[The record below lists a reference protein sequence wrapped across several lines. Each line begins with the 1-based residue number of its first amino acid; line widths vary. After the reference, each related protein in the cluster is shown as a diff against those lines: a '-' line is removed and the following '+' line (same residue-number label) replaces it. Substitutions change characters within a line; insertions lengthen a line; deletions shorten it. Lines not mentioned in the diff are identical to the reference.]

1 LAFAVRPPHCNL
13 VAAMAHLLCR
23 PGDCQALKGLAAAAL
38 SNISLDLVT
47 DVQAL
52 SVSSTSLGPGTLRLR
67 VTNGVTVSEP
77 NAIAKLLG
85 TTLNAQCRKSCCL
98 CGPEPSNAEAAVL
111 IHSWLEWDVS
121 TLQPA
126 TLLSVGSQQAPA
138 LAAALNHLT
147 SCLSSSHRLHL
158 TARTPLLVP
167 HCLSACLLTCCST
180 SGQLLA
186 DVGAPALTTVFEQD
200 AAQYQAAQPRLPQ
213 PGKRN
218 ILITSALPYVNNVP
232 HLGNIIGCVLSAD
245 VYARFCRARGY
256 NTVYVC
262 GTDEYGTATE
272 TKRHVL
278 APAAA
283 HGVRQALEEG
293 LSCAELCDKYH
304 AVHKAI
310 YEWFDI
316 GFDKWV
322 PHRQPGARLPRL
334 GAGSCTG
341 ASPFP
346 APALRRF
353 GRTPSRAQT
362 SICQAVFAELQA
374 QGCLLEQSMEQLF
387 RPLVLVVLV
396 VLLVLAFAVR
406 PPHCNL
412 VAAMAHLLCRPGDCQ
427 ALKGLAAAAL
437 SNISL
442 DLVTDVQALSVSSTS
457 LGPGTLRLR
466 VTNGVTVS
474 EPNAIAKLLGPEPS
488 NAEAAVLIHSWL
500 EWDVSTLQP
509 ATLLS
514 VGSQQA
520 PALAAALNHLTSCL
534 SSSSGP
540 WLLGEQLSVADVVV
554 YSTLLPLLLHPNPAA
569 DLAAQHSTA
578 HTYLTRVGAS
588 DAVRSAQEKLLADV
602 GAPALTTV
610 FEQDAAQ
617 YQAAQPRLP
626 QPGKRNI
633 LITSALPY
641 VNNVPHLGNI
651 IGCVLSA
658 DVYAR
663 FCRAR
668 GYNTVYV
675 CGTDEYG
682 TATETK
688 RHVLAPAAAHGVRQA
703 LEEGLSCAELCD
715 KYHAV
720 HKAIYEWFDIGFDK
734 FGRTPSRAQTS
745 ICQAVFAELQA
756 QGCLLEQSM
765 EQLFSEALGKFLADR
780 FVTGTCPKCKYEVST
795 RHGDTGG
802 HRAVQGKPG
811 LWSSL
816 MRPGS
821 EQPLC
826 LPSQTSRQPGTLP
839 EGQGSGV
846 GKAQGCKGG
855 KDDCGADGGDGTAA
869 KRRHVQDARG
879 DQCDQCGT
887 LLNPTELL
895 RPKCKITGTTPVI
908 RSTRHIFLDLPK
920 LSPPLQTYITN
931 TSAQG
936 GWSNNCV
943 QVALVKGVLWVG
955 ACLLTSLFEPTAP
968 AARTLT
974 QVTSAWM
981 RDGLKPRCIT
991 RDLKWGTPVPQ
1002 PGFDTKVFYVWFDA
1016 PIGYISITANYTAE
1030 WEQWWKNPKDVE
1042 LVQFMGKDNV
1052 PFHTV
1057 IFPATL
1063 LGTGGPWTMM
1073 RNISVTE
1080 YLNYEGGKF
1089 SKSRGT
1095 GETHAVPSTAHRT
1108 ASSRGSS
1115 TSTSLHH
1122 AALSM
1127 GFLQG
1132 LGVKGGEMP
1141 QPSTLP
1147 LLDATL
1153 QEASAQQLG
1162 MGVFGND
1169 AQDTG
1174 IPVEVWRYYL
1184 LSVRPEQQDTDFKWS
1199 DLQART
1205 NSELLAN
1212 LGNLVNRALQFV
1224 VKFFNGVV
1232 PAAHPEKGAQALA
1245 ALGATVG
1252 PKVAEYYAAMEA
1264 IKLREGIRLAMT
1276 ISADGN
1282 KFIQDNQPWVLMK
1295 QDIEHCGS
1303 IVAGGNEHPSAT
1315 GMNLTC
1321 SAAFPCA
1328 AVGMVRLV
1336 TALVAPYMPS
1346 FTKSVLAQMA
1356 LPPSASDLTDAL
1368 AAGAFNPQVLAPPA
1382 GHVIGKPAPL
1392 VTAIPDDLVES
1403 LRERFGGSQSER
1415 QAKQTA
1421 PASAPVL
1428 PAKPT
1433 PREAA
1438 KKATSAS
1445 TTSTAGT
1452 VATEAL

>member
-1 LAFAVRPPHCNL
+1 
-13 VAAMAHLLCR
+13 MAQLFCR

-47 DVQAL
+47 DSQAL

-67 VTNGVTVSEP
+67 ATNGATVSEP
-77 NAIAKLLG
+77 NAIAKLL
-85 TTLNAQCRKSCCL
+85 
-98 CGPEPSNAEAAVL
+98 GPEPSNAEAAVL

-147 SCLSSSHRLHL
+147 SCLSSLSGPWLL
-158 TARTPLLVP
+158 GEQLSVADVVVYSTLLPLLLHPIPAADLAAQHSTAHTYLTRVGASDAVR
-167 HCLSACLLTCCST
+167 SA
-180 SGQLLA
+180 QEKLLA
-186 DVGAPALTTVFEQD
+186 DVGAPALKTVFEQD

-272 TKRHVL
+272 TK
-278 APAAA
+278 
-283 HGVRQALEEG
+283 
-293 LSCAELCDKYH
+293 
-304 AVHKAI
+304 
-310 YEWFDI
+310 
-316 GFDKWV
+316 
-322 PHRQPGARLPRL
+322 
-334 GAGSCTG
+334 
-341 ASPFP
+341 
-346 APALRRF
+346 
-353 GRTPSRAQT
+353 
-362 SICQAVFAELQA
+362 
-374 QGCLLEQSMEQLF
+374 
-387 RPLVLVVLV
+387 
-396 VLLVLAFAVR
+396 
-406 PPHCNL
+406 
-412 VAAMAHLLCRPGDCQ
+412 
-427 ALKGLAAAAL
+427 
-437 SNISL
+437 
-442 DLVTDVQALSVSSTS
+442 
-457 LGPGTLRLR
+457 
-466 VTNGVTVS
+466 
-474 EPNAIAKLLGPEPS
+474 
-488 NAEAAVLIHSWL
+488 
-500 EWDVSTLQP
+500 
-509 ATLLS
+509 
-514 VGSQQA
+514 
-520 PALAAALNHLTSCL
+520 
-534 SSSSGP
+534 
-540 WLLGEQLSVADVVV
+540 
-554 YSTLLPLLLHPNPAA
+554 
-569 DLAAQHSTA
+569 
-578 HTYLTRVGAS
+578 
-588 DAVRSAQEKLLADV
+588 
-602 GAPALTTV
+602 
-610 FEQDAAQ
+610 
-617 YQAAQPRLP
+617 
-626 QPGKRNI
+626 
-633 LITSALPY
+633 
-641 VNNVPHLGNI
+641 
-651 IGCVLSA
+651 
-658 DVYAR
+658 
-663 FCRAR
+663 
-668 GYNTVYV
+668 
-675 CGTDEYG
+675 
-682 TATETK
+682 
-688 RHVLAPAAAHGVRQA
+688 A

-780 FVTGTCPKCKYEVST
+780 FVTGTCPKCKYE
-795 RHGDTGG
+795 
-802 HRAVQGKPG
+802 
-811 LWSSL
+811 
-816 MRPGS
+816 
-821 EQPLC
+821 
-826 LPSQTSRQPGTLP
+826 
-839 EGQGSGV
+839 
-846 GKAQGCKGG
+846 
-855 KDDCGADGGDGTAA
+855 
-869 KRRHVQDARG
+869 DARG

-943 QVALVKGVLWVG
+943 
-955 ACLLTSLFEPTAP
+955 
-968 AARTLT
+968 

-1095 GETHAVPSTAHRT
+1095 
-1108 ASSRGSS
+1108 
-1115 TSTSLHH
+1115 
-1122 AALSM
+1122 
-1127 GFLQG
+1127 
-1132 LGVKGGEMP
+1132 
-1141 QPSTLP
+1141 
-1147 LLDATL
+1147 
-1153 QEASAQQLG
+1153 
-1162 MGVFGND
+1162 GVFGND

-1282 KFIQDNQPWVLMK
+1282 KFIQDNQPWVWMK

-1303 IVAGGNEHPSAT
+1303 IVAG
-1315 GMNLTC
+1315 
-1321 SAAFPCA
+1321 

-1382 GHVIGKPAPL
+1382 GHVIGKPTPL

-1421 PASAPVL
+1421 PASAPGL

-1438 KKATSAS
+1438 KKATSAY